1 MALTAKQKAFVLE
14 YLCDLNATQAAIRAG
29 YSLRTAD
36 KIGFQLLEKTR
47 VQAAIQEAL
56 QAREKRTLITQDR
69 VLAELGKIGFSDL
82 KDFMEFGPDGV
93 SLKQDADV
101 DGAVVAEVS
110 ETATQL
116 GSSKKIKLHDKMKAL
131 ELLARHMGMLND
143 KLAITGEVQYEIK
156 KPEGL

>member
-1 MALTAKQKAFVLE
+1 MALTAKQKAFVAE
-14 YLCDLNATQAAIRAG
+14 YLIDLNATQATLRAG
-29 YSLRTAD
+29 YVTKNAD
-36 KIGFQLLEKTR
+36 KVGAQLLGKDW

-82 KDFMEFGPDGV
+82 KDFVEFGPDGV

-131 ELLARHMGMLND
+131 ELIARHLGMLND

>member
-1 MALTAKQKAFVLE
+1 MALTAKQKRFVQE
-14 YLCDLNATQAAIRAG
+14 YLIDLNATQAAIRAG
-29 YSLRTAD
+29 YSGKNAD
-36 KIGFQLLEKTR
+36 KIGPQLLGKTR

-82 KDFMEFGPDGV
+82 SDFVEFGPDGV

-110 ETATQL
+110 ETATQF
-116 GSSKKIKLHDKMKAL
+116 GGSKKIKLHDKMKAL
-131 ELLARHMGMLND
+131 ELIARHLGMLND

>member
-1 MALTAKQKAFVLE
+1 MALTAKQKAFVAE
-14 YLCDLNATQAAIRAG
+14 YLIDLNATAAATRAG
-29 YSLRTAD
+29 YA
-36 KIGFQLLEKTR
+36 EKTAYSQGQR
-47 VQAAIQEAL
+47 LLKNVEIQTAIQEAL

-82 KDFMEFGPDGV
+82 KDFVEFGSGGV
-93 SLKQDADV
+93 TLKEGADV
-101 DGAVVAEVS
+101 DGAVLAEIN
-110 ETATQL
+110 ETATPL

-131 ELLARHMGMLND
+131 ELIARHLGMLND

>member
-1 MALTAKQKAFVLE
+1 MTHVDIQQALQKA
-14 YLCDLNATQAAIRAG
+14 QAN
-29 YSLRTAD
+29 
-36 KIGFQLLEKTR
+36 
-47 VQAAIQEAL
+47 
-56 QAREKRTLITQDR
+56 REKRTEITQDR

-82 KDFMEFGPDGV
+82 KDFVEFGSGGV
-93 SLKQDADV
+93 TLREDADV
-101 DGAVVAEVS
+101 DGAVIAEVS

>member
-29 YSLRTAD
+29 YSLRNAD

-82 KDFMEFGPDGV
+82 KDFVEFGPDGV

-131 ELLARHMGMLND
+131 ELIARHLGMLND